1 MDANGNMAGDVAL
14 SIVIVNWKSA
24 DFLRKC
30 LQSIFANAGDLSLE
44 VIVVDNASFDGSAE
58 LVEREFP
65 GVHFVQS
72 KENLGFAGANNLGV
86 RSANGRNLLFL
97 NPDTEVIGTALE
109 RMSSFLDAT
118 PNAGA
123 VGCKLLNTDGTVQTS
138 CIQPFPTIL
147 NQALDTE
154 FLRKMFPKSRLW
166 GMEPLLG
173 DPQGPSEVEMI
184 SGACLLIRRHVFEQ
198 VGCFDTK
205 YFMYTEDV
213 DLCYKVWRAGWKNY
227 YVSSATV
234 THHGGRSSSAK
245 PESHFATVMQR
256 KSKLKFFSCY
266 RGAVYAFLYRITMG
280 CIALLRLFI
289 VGLVFLPTL
298 GLLRRPVLTQI
309 LHKWTMVLRWAIG
322 LEA

>member
-1 MDANGNMAGDVAL
+1 MDATGNLAGDVAL

-30 LQSIFANAGDLSLE
+30 LQSIFANASDMSLE

-86 RSANGRNLLFL
+86 RSAKGRNLLFL

-118 PNAGA
+118 PDAGA

-147 NQALDTE
+147 NQAL
-154 FLRKMFPKSRLW
+154 LR
-166 GMEPLLG
+166 
-173 DPQGPSEVEMI
+173 V
-184 SGACLLIRRHVFEQ
+184 
-198 VGCFDTK
+198 
-205 YFMYTEDV
+205 
-213 DLCYKVWRAGWKNY
+213 
-227 YVSSATV
+227 
-234 THHGGRSSSAK
+234 RS
-245 PESHFATVMQR
+245 T
-256 KSKLKFFSCY
+256 L
-266 RGAVYAFLYRITMG
+266 
-280 CIALLRLFI
+280 AL
-289 VGLVFLPTL
+289 
-298 GLLRRPVLTQI
+298 
-309 LHKWTMVLRWAIG
+309 
-322 LEA
+322 